1 VLWGVKVRISALRL
15 KTMELLILA
24 SQVELK
30 EPIELYAKRWKIET
44 LFQSLK
50 GRGFNFED
58 THITKT
64 RRLKRMVAVLALAFA
79 WSVKVGDW
87 AVENIAPLKLKK
99 HKRLEKSIFRYGLD
113 TLTQVISNNKF
124 DNLWDTFIQLMSS
137 RNYTNAAPA

>member
-1 VLWGVKVRISALRL
+1 VTNAKGIYRNAQTLFWHLKINEQITLESERVLWGVKVRISALRL

-64 RRLKRMVAVLALAFA
+64 RRLKRMVAVLAL
-79 WSVKVGDW
+79 
-87 AVENIAPLKLKK
+87 
-99 HKRLEKSIFRYGLD
+99 
-113 TLTQVISNNKF
+113 
-124 DNLWDTFIQLMSS
+124 
-137 RNYTNAAPA
+137 